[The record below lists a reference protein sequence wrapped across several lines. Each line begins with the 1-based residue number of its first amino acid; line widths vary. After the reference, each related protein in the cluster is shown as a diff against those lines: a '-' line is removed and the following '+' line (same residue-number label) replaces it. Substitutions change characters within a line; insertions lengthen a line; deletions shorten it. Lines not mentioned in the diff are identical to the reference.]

1 MSKRGR
7 SKSGFLGE
15 NADPFSNL
23 LGGPERSVAERRKA
37 AKAIDD
43 LWPDEIATAA
53 GPTPPLTILKQQAS
67 LLGRKTKN
75 LVEAEVH
82 TEVTDFQRLL
92 RHTFFLV
99 APAVGL
105 SGYPLLSVEHPVT
118 RIYPAIVKVNPDD
131 PSSSVRELVAKD
143 EAEFKQHLKA
153 VFAGEPAKR
162 VIANLLA
169 QSAGKATVA

>member
-1 MSKRGR
+1 MSIKTMRRQAAEASHSGR
-7 SKSGFLGE
+7 P
-15 NADPFSNL
+15 ATP
-23 LGGPERSVAERRKA
+23 
-37 AKAIDD
+37 KAIDD
-43 LWPDEIATAA
+43 LWPDEIAVAA

-75 LVEAEVH
+75 LVEAEVR

-99 APAVGL
+99 APVVGV

-118 RIYPAIVKVNPDD
+118 RIYPAVVKVNPDD
-131 PSSSVRELVAKD
+131 PTSSVSEHVAKD
-143 EAEFKQHLKA
+143 EDEFKRVLKL

-169 QSAGKATVA
+169 QSAGRANVA